1 MSPTPGLDPY
11 TDPDAQ
17 YVYKAQPALSEIA
30 RYFRE
35 AAAAYESAAND
46 VAASG
51 IGERERIRRILTTLR
66 GAEARGGIACRLA
79 IEYALD
85 NKLMTQMEVAHALG
99 TSRTF
104 VYTRRH
110 NPLTAEELESLL
122 SFEN

>member
-1 MSPTPGLDPY
+1 MSPTPRINPY
-11 TDPDAQ
+11 TGPEDQ
-17 YVYKAQPALSEIA
+17 YVYKAEPALSQIA
-30 RYFRE
+30 KYFRE

-46 VAASG
+46 VSSSG
-51 IGERERIRRILTTLR
+51 IGERERSRRILTTLR

-85 NKLMTQMEVAHALG
+85 NNLMTQNEVANALG

-110 NPLTAEELESLL
+110 NPLTVDELESLL
-122 SFEN
+122 AQDE